1 MKRKK
6 DGPMRNRIGKY
17 CPSFKSLLIILFCST
32 ILLGPTLDL
41 SAQNTN
47 VDHVDEADTK
57 KEEIQRYIGY
67 EDLLYRYLSLPYD
80 SSINVNL
87 TANFVDISFLYLM
100 FLPLMFVILIRQK
113 SKWLALVVAGFSIIM
128 LLIAT
133 ANSYI
138 YNPNLERGSPTK
150 NGEITVPFDDDWST
164 IPVATMVHKM
174 YQVTNKMFYPFQKI
188 GEKITGQSDHFT
200 YPFLLLLFVLTGY
213 LMFKFLQNRKSNT
226 LITVGFL
233 FFNYSFFWLVLSSG
247 IIWYGFLMLALGFVI
262 LILML
267 KKMKAREPFHYKW
280 IMPTFVSMCAIW
292 FVMSF
297 VLRIGN
303 ITPGT
308 HPSMMGKGPFHP
320 ILYDY
325 SSGVKSEKDVLDR
338 LYPGFYDT
346 MDIINSDSES
356 KVYQIGTSFTYFVK
370 NNHLRVQ
377 VDNQLGIYNALTKKY
392 PDKDELVEVFK
403 ASGFK
408 YIVLD
413 YNTVTIDKTSNRSL
427 SQKYS
432 SFVNFVKDNQKVK
445 LINTNRIIEG
455 IDPNT
460 GETIRY
466 YGIFGKQLFPGSYA
480 IFELI

>member
-1 MKRKK
+1 MIRE
-6 DGPMRNRIGKY
+6 ILKY
-17 CPSFKSLLIILFCST
+17 RPSLRALFILIFCST
-32 ILLGPTLDL
+32 VML
-41 SAQNTN
+41 SSSDQIYGQSADD
-47 VDHVDEADTK
+47 VDHVDDADAK

-67 EDLLYRYLSLPYD
+67 ENLLFRYLSLPYD

-87 TANFVDISFLYLM
+87 TANFVDIGFLYLM
-100 FLPLMFVILIRQK
+100 FLPLMFIVLIRHK
-113 SKWLALVVAGFSIIM
+113 SRWLALVVALLSILM

-133 ANSYI
+133 SNSYI
-138 YNPNLERGSPTK
+138 YNPITQTGSPTK
-150 NGEITVPFDDDWST
+150 DGVITIPFNDDWT
-164 IPVATMVHKM
+164 NMPVATMVHKM
-174 YQVTNKMFYPFQKI
+174 YQLTNKMSYPFQVVAK
-188 GEKITGQSDHFT
+188 KITGQSDHFT

-213 LMFKFLQNRKSNT
+213 LMYRFLHDRKSNT

-247 IIWYGFLMLALGFVI
+247 IIWYGFLMLLLGFVI

-267 KKMKAREPFHYKW
+267 KKLKAREPFHYKW
-280 IMPTFVSMCAIW
+280 IMPAFVGMSVIW

-297 VLRIGN
+297 ALRIGN
-303 ITPGT
+303 ISPGT
-308 HPSMMGKGPFHP
+308 HPSMLGVGPFHP

-325 SSGVKSEKDVLDR
+325 SSGAKSEKEVLDR

-346 MDIINSDSES
+346 IQKINTEADS
-356 KVYQIGTSFTYFVK
+356 KVYQVGTSFTYFVK

-377 VDNQLGIYNALTKKY
+377 VDNQLGMYNSLAKSY
-392 PDKDELVEVFK
+392 PDKNELVEVFK

-408 YIVLD
+408 YIILD
-413 YNTVTIDKTSNRSL
+413 YNTVTIDKTANRSL
-427 SQKYS
+427 SQKYN
-432 SFVNFVKDNQKVK
+432 SFINFVKDNENLK

-460 GETIRY
+460 GQTIRY
-466 YGIFGKQLFPGSYA
+466 YGIFGKQIFPGSYA